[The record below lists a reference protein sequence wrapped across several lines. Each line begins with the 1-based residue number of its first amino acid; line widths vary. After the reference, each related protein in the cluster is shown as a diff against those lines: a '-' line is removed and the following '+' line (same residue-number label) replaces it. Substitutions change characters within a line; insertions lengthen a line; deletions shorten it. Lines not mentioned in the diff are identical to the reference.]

1 MAKQPLLLMILD
13 GWGIAPA
20 GQYNAAALAKTP
32 NLDALFA
39 QYPHTRLSCSG
50 EAVGLPDGQM
60 GNSEVGHLNIG
71 AGRIVYQELTRITK
85 AIKDGDFFEND
96 VLSRTMQAVK
106 ADGSA
111 LHLLGLVSDGGVHS
125 HIRHLFALLAMAKR
139 QGLTKVYVHAFLDGR
154 DVGPQTADGYLA
166 ELEAELQRLGVG
178 KIATV
183 AGRYYAMDRDKRWER
198 VQKAYDAMVSHEGAV
213 CTDSVSGVRASYAAG
228 VTDEFVVPFITAPE
242 AEACVKAGDG
252 MIFFNF
258 RPDRA
263 RQLTRAF
270 VDEDFPHF
278 ARPQTARPVKF
289 VCMTQY
295 DETIKAPVAFAPEAL
310 ADTLGKV
317 LADRQLKQL
326 RIAETEKYAHVT
338 FFFNGGEEEP
348 NAGEDRV
355 LIPSPK
361 VATYDLQPQMS
372 AELVTDKLLELLD
385 ADKYD
390 VVILNFAN
398 PDMVGHTGV
407 LQAAVK
413 AMETVDTCVG
423 RIIEK
428 ILALQ
433 GTSCITADH
442 GNLEKMLDETTGQP
456 YTAHT
461 TNQVPFLVVSKAKH
475 TLREGILADIAPTL
489 LELLQI
495 RQPAAMTEKS
505 LLTDKNK

>member
-39 QYPHTRLSCSG
+39 NYPHTQLTCSG

-71 AGRIVYQELTRITK
+71 AGRVVYQELTRITK
-85 AIKDGDFFEND
+85 AIKDGDFFENP
-96 VLSRTMQAVK
+96 VLSKTMQTVQAN
-106 ADGSA
+106 GSA

-125 HIRHLFALLAMAKR
+125 HLRHLVALLEMAKR

-154 DVGPQTADGYLA
+154 DVGPQTAVGYLE
-166 ELEAELQRLGVG
+166 ELETAIQRIGVG

-183 AGRYYAMDRDKRWER
+183 SGRYYAMDRDKRWER
-198 VQKAYDAMVSHEGAV
+198 VAKAYDAMVKHEGAV
-213 CTDSVSGVRASYAAG
+213 FSDAASGVRASYETG
-228 VTDEFVVPFITAPE
+228 VTDEFVVPFVAAPE
-242 AEACVKAGDG
+242 AEDCVKAGDG

-270 VDEDFPHF
+270 VDDDFSYF
-278 ARPQTARPVKF
+278 ERPQAARPVDF

-295 DETIKAPVAFAPEAL
+295 DETIKAAVAFAPEAL

-317 LADRQLKQL
+317 LADHDLRQL

-348 NAGEDRV
+348 NRGEDRV

-361 VATYDLQPQMS
+361 VATYDLQPEMS
-372 AELVTDKLLELLD
+372 AGLVTDKLLELLD
-385 ADKYD
+385 ADIYD

-398 PDMVGHTGV
+398 PDMVGHTGM
-407 LQAAVK
+407 LSAAVK
-413 AMETVDTCVG
+413 AMETIDTCVG
-423 RIIEK
+423 RIIAK
-428 ILALQ
+428 VLALH
-433 GTSCITADH
+433 GTACITADH
-442 GNLEKMLDETTGQP
+442 GNLEKMLDETNGQP

-461 TNQVPFLVVSKAKH
+461 TNQVPFLVVSEARH

-489 LELLQI
+489 LELLTI
-495 RQPAAMTEKS
+495 ERPVAMTGKS